1 MHLIT
6 NCQLIV
12 KLFKVQISK
21 IIQSSGFLE
30 SLLSKLADP
39 LIKVAVPFAK
49 YILDVLG
56 ITAAASAID
65 AEFWKKIHGSVT
77 TSLIISNQEMDDVKK
92 IVQALKDSNI
102 LLKEV
107 TKTIKNKTKEQ
118 KGGFLSILLD
128 TIWASLLGNLLSGKV
143 IVRAG
148 SGSKKRKGI
157 VRAGYGKE

>member
-65 AEFWKKIHGSVT
+65 AEF
-77 TSLIISNQEMDDVKK
+77 
-92 IVQALKDSNI
+92 
-102 LLKEV
+102 
-107 TKTIKNKTKEQ
+107 
-118 KGGFLSILLD
+118 
-128 TIWASLLGNLLSGKV
+128 
-143 IVRAG
+143 
-148 SGSKKRKGI
+148 
-157 VRAGYGKE
+157 